1 MDALQ
6 ILNWGRCEDGS
17 IILEVK
23 CPSAAVADDLPS
35 TITDTGHCEYKKWG
49 FDPARRA
56 AVYYA
61 APAEPT
67 ESGHAE

>member
-1 MDALQ
+1 MNALK
-6 ILNWGRCEDGS
+6 ILRWCRCDDGS
-17 IILEVK
+17 LVIEVK
-23 CPSAAVADDLPS
+23 CQTPAIADDLPS
-35 TITDTGHCEYKKWG
+35 TIRDTEGQEYQKWG

-61 APAEPT
+61 VPQEPT